1 MTAQRR
7 TLTVPPSP
15 HSPLMQPHGAAVV
28 AAPPASGPRATQATP
43 EELAEIAERARH
55 TAWVRRARAERAR
68 LAASPCSPL
77 TRESLAV
84 LDYLLEQD
92 EEAWAARVRRVGGGG
107 P

>member
-1 MTAQRR
+1 MKSLA
-7 TLTVPPSP
+7 VPPQP
-15 HSPLMQPHGAAVV
+15 HGPLAQPHGAAVV
-28 AAPPASGPRATQATP
+28 LPGPPSGRRQHEATP

-55 TAWVRRARAERAR
+55 AAWVRRARAERAR

-92 EEAWAARVRRVGGGG
+92 EEAWAARVRRVDGSS

>member
-15 HSPLMQPHGAAVV
+15 RGPLAQPHGAAIVLPG
-28 AAPPASGPRATQATP
+28 PPSGRRRHETTP
-43 EELAEIAERARH
+43 EDVAEIAERARH
-55 TAWVRRARAERAR
+55 TAWVRRARAERQR

-92 EEAWAARVRRVGGGG
+92 EEAWAARVRRVGGGA